1 MPRLAIAVLV
11 LAPIMTSAQGSVA
24 SRPIAERALHTMR
37 VPGYADFLALD
48 GDHAWVTNQGR
59 VDRLAAGQNRP
70 VASVPM
76 AEPCGGMAVDFGAL
90 WVVNNKA
97 GTLVRVDVAS
107 NRVLAEI
114 PTGVADPSGEV
125 SVATGAGSVWLLSDS
140 AGVLSRVDPA
150 SNMIQHDPT

>member
-97 GTLVRVDVAS
+97 AHSLGS
-107 NRVLAEI
+107 MW
-114 PTGVADPSGEV
+114 P
-125 SVATGAGSVWLLSDS
+125 ATGCSLKSPPGW
-140 AGVLSRVDPA
+140 
-150 SNMIQHDPT
+150 PTRAVR